1 MAGETLDEREM
12 NVKWIEERMERKM
25 SEEEKETEEGTRN
38 EKVDRMRRERNM
50 VWRKV
55 IGEDKEK
62 RRGYIEEIMRK
73 VLGREVRLRSVEE
86 RVGKA
91 GRWVLLAEMVDLS
104 DKREVLRRREEIG
117 RRWRLEVDE
126 DLREE
131 EDEMEDGEGGQA

>member
-38 EKVDRMRRERNM
+38 KKVDRVRRERNM
-50 VWRKV
+50 VWREV

-86 RVGKA
+86 RVGEA

-117 RRWRLEVDE
+117 RRWRL
-126 DLREE
+126 
-131 EDEMEDGEGGQA
+131 